1 LASWHWQEALLEA
14 FHDEGLQQMAGAW
27 PEDGVAQQE
36 ALEETEV
43 GATQQEAPKEPDV
56 EDEVDDPP

>member
-1 LASWHWQEALLEA
+1 LLEA